1 MKATGRARVCT
12 EVKSVFVLLMALR
25 TFAYLQPPLRYHARP
40 LAHVHRKSY
49 SWHCLFPGPCY
60 TLDCVKVKYPHFLFA
75 QVSPKPLRQ
84 CMQPEKKMIGKC
96 EYFLSF
102 FFFCFAAQFLS
113 KVRIQLLGSS
123 EDPKYHSTAAD
134 KAIWSDGILA
144 FLPC

>member
-25 TFAYLQPPLRYHARP
+25 TFAYLQAPLRYHAGP
-40 LAHVHRKSY
+40 LAHVHRNSY

-60 TLDCVKVKYPHFLFA
+60 TLDCVKVKYPHFLLA

-102 FFFCFAAQFLS
+102 FFFSASLPSPCPESGYSSWEA
-113 KVRIQLLGSS
+113 VRIPNIILQQLTKQSGQM
-123 EDPKYHSTAAD
+123 E
-134 KAIWSDGILA
+134 
-144 FLPC
+144 F

>member
-25 TFAYLQPPLRYHARP
+25 TFAYLQAPLRYHAGP
-40 LAHVHRKSY
+40 LASVHRNSY

-60 TLDCVKVKYPHFLFA
+60 TLDCVKVKYPDFLLA

-102 FFFCFAAQFLS
+102 FFF
-113 KVRIQLLGSS
+113 LLHCLVLVQSQDIALG
-123 EDPKYHSTAAD
+123 KQ
-134 KAIWSDGILA
+134 
-144 FLPC
+144 